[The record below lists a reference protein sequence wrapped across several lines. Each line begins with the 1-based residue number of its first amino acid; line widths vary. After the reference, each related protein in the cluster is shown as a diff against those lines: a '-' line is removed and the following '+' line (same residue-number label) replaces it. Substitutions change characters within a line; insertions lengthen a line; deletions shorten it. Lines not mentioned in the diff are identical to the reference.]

1 MLVFSSPALDHYMS
15 QSKQEFEMP
24 FNAKGITKERYVRDI
39 GIHLLEMVKSFK
51 QTKKTVDRLV
61 RHQFSKEFP
70 EDSKIWLTCV
80 LALKAVSTGNF
91 GIGALI
97 TNGQGKI
104 VVYGH
109 NEVFSPYFR
118 SDRHAEMVVLDQLE
132 DENRIIRKFG
142 AFALYTSLEPC
153 PMCLAR
159 LITCGIGVVKYAAAD
174 PTGGM
179 VHLMKNLPDVWI
191 ELSAKRTFTSAR
203 CSGELSEIAKEI
215 FLLNVDELNKKLAVR
230 SA

>member
-1 MLVFSSPALDHYMS
+1 MS

-24 FNAKGITKERYVRDI
+24 FNAKEITKERYIRDI
-39 GIHLLEMVKSFK
+39 GIHLLERVKSFK
-51 QTKKTVDRLV
+51 HNAKIVDKLV
-61 RHQFSKEFP
+61 KYHFTEEFP
-70 EDSKIWLTCV
+70 DDSKIWLTCI
-80 LALKAVSTGNF
+80 LALEAVSTGNF

-97 TNGQGKI
+97 TNGQGNI

-109 NEVFSPYFR
+109 NEVFNPYFR
-118 SDRHAEMVVLDQLE
+118 SDRHAEMVVLDQFE

-142 AFALYTSLEPC
+142 AFAIYTSLEPC

-159 LITCGIGVVKYAAAD
+159 LITSGIGVVKYAAAD

-179 VHLMKNLPDVWI
+179 VHIMKYLPDVWL

-203 CSGELSEIAKEI
+203 CSGSLSEIAKEI